1 MDLKTYLKTS
11 GVRQQDFAQ
20 VPSVRPIACLLHLVS
35 ARRSRW
41 RENALCHTAA
51 AS

>member
-20 VPSVRPIACLLHLVS
+20 WSVRRRAMSVVLHL
-35 ARRSRW
+35 
-41 RENALCHTAA
+41 ENAFLVLQLH
-51 AS
+51 

>member
-20 VPSVRPIACLLHLVS
+20 VVGD
-35 ARRSRW
+35 RRR
-41 RENALCHTAA
+41 LKG
-51 AS
+51 